1 MGPST
6 VPCGIPLTT
15 AWGDDKTLL
24 PEQFGYVR
32 EKLINPAQDL
42 SSNAITFELSKQNL
56 VIHFV
61 EGLGIVHVDHVNLI
75 VSVEALVNE
84 LNVAKQLGQTTV
96 FFPEPMLVVA

>member
-24 PEQFGYVR
+24 PEQFGYVC
-32 EKLINPAQDL
+32 EKLINPAQVL
-42 SSNAITFELSKQNL
+42 SSNAITFELFKQNL

-61 EGLGIVHVDHVNLI
+61 EGLGIDHVNLI
-75 VSVEALVNE
+75 VTVEALVNE